1 MKTFPTLFH
10 RGRLGPIYQWK
21 VWADGPYIYTEYGQI
36 GGAMQIS
43 KKLAEAK
50 NVGRANATTPE
61 QQAEFEAESLHTFK
75 LERKYF
81 LSVEECKET
90 ELLSPMLAPSKDFP
104 ETKKYLR
111 YPCDIQPKLDG
122 VRCLAYWENG
132 EIILQSRGGKFY
144 SLPHIALA
152 LKPILPEDAIFDGEL
167 YLHGLS
173 CQTITSY
180 VKKHNPGLTE
190 TIKYHVYD
198 VPTIDGNDHPWSV
211 RREYVF
217 KIDDLIENAGFDPE
231 NYPVEGVFTT
241 RILNENEL
249 FKFQSFYVQNGYEGG
264 IARNLH
270 GMYEWGYRSKNL
282 LKIKNFEDHEF
293 EIVGFLNGR
302 GKNET
307 TVTWEC
313 VAENGKTFTVV
324 PKGDKSFREEMLRN
338 GQKYIGYKL
347 KVKHHGWTDDGLPR
361 FPVGICIREDWD

>member
-1 MKTFPTLFH
+1 MKSFPTLFH
-10 RGRLGPIYQWK
+10 RGRLGPVYQWK
-21 VWADGPYIYTEYGQI
+21 VWADGPNIYTEYGQV

-50 NVGRANATTPE
+50 NVGRSNETSPE
-61 QQAEFEAESLHTFK
+61 EQAELEAQSLHTFK

-81 LSVEECKET
+81 LSQSECVET

-122 VRCLAYWENG
+122 VRCLSYWENG
-132 EIILQSRGGKFY
+132 KIILQSRGGKFY
-144 SLPHIALA
+144 DLPHIVKALE
-152 LKPILPEDAIFDGEL
+152 PILPEDAIFDGEL
-167 YLHGLS
+167 YVHGES

-198 VPTIDGNDHPWSV
+198 VPTMDGIDHPWSV
-211 RREYVF
+211 RRENVLGL
-217 KIDDLIENAGFDPE
+217 DEMIEAAGFDPE
-231 NYPVEGVFTT
+231 NYPVEGVMTI
-241 RILNENEL
+241 RIENEESIFRL
-249 FKFQSFYVQNGYEGG
+249 QSKFLEMGYEGG

-282 LKIKNFEDHEF
+282 LKVKNFEDHEF
-293 EIVGFLNGR
+293 VIVGFLNGR

-313 VAENGKTFTVV
+313 KTESGNTFTVV
-324 PKGDKSFREEMLRN
+324 PKGDKKFREEMLQN
-338 GQKYIGYKL
+338 GQKYIGQKL
-347 KVKHHGWTDDGLPR
+347 KVKHQGWTDDLLPR